1 MGIPRENWY
10 QICFV
15 DYLHEILEIMIN
27 QDLRQLTNPANG
39 TVEDDFSSIEI
50 LYNVRLAWREKSVK
64 W

>member
-1 MGIPRENWY
+1 
-10 QICFV
+10 V